1 MEPEFAAELNDAN
14 LSALFEGCDDFVRR
28 ELWIDGQAVYFYAI
42 DGLVAS
48 AYAADF
54 VLRPLADGMLS
65 GPPEERWRQALS
77 GRLYNAVAKPVE
89 DLSAAAEKL
98 LSGFCLLLFP
108 GGGAAAFEVKTP
120 VNRTPSPP
128 EVENTVKGAKDA
140 LVENIRINT
149 SLLRRHLRTPALR
162 LTSVTVGRRSRT
174 TVTVCSIKGLTDPE
188 LVEKVLRRLR
198 ETDIDGL
205 LSPAAVEEYLTGS
218 RQTAFPLLL
227 YTERTD
233 RLCQGLLDGRVGVL
247 VDGLPLA
254 YLLPVD
260 LGCLMRSEE
269 DRGMDY
275 LSATLVRLLRWAA
288 LLLALL
294 LPGLYIA
301 MATFQPEMLPT
312 PLLRAVIESKENVP
326 FSTVV
331 EVLGLLL
338 AFELLQQAG
347 IHLPQAIGQSVSII
361 GGLVVGTAAVDAS
374 LVSPAAL
381 IVAAASGIC
390 GFVLPERDFS
400 DAVRLWRLL
409 LSAAAAAA
417 GLFGLS
423 VGTVALVMRLSAL
436 RSLGRPYLAGVRLTR
451 SRLVTEKFRDPSL
464 NPQDER
470 RQK

>member
-1 MEPEFAAELNDAN
+1 M
-14 LSALFEGCDDFVRR
+14 
-28 ELWIDGQAVYFYAI
+28 
-42 DGLVAS
+42 
-48 AYAADF
+48 
-54 VLRPLADGMLS
+54 
-65 GPPEERWRQALS
+65 
-77 GRLYNAVAKPVE
+77 
-89 DLSAAAEKL
+89 
-98 LSGFCLLLFP
+98 
-108 GGGAAAFEVKTP
+108 
-120 VNRTPSPP
+120 
-128 EVENTVKGAKDA
+128 
-140 LVENIRINT
+140 
-149 SLLRRHLRTPALR
+149 
-162 LTSVTVGRRSRT
+162 
-174 TVTVCSIKGLTDPE
+174 
-188 LVEKVLRRLR
+188 
-198 ETDIDGL
+198 
-205 LSPAAVEEYLTGS
+205 
-218 RQTAFPLLL
+218 
-227 YTERTD
+227 
-233 RLCQGLLDGRVGVL
+233 L

-312 PLLRAVIESKENVP
+312 PLLRAVIESKRNVP

-464 NPQDER
+464 HPQDER